1 MARLRVL
8 SRVKRF
14 AKEMS
19 FVPPLCQTRRL
30 YCLFNFQA
38 AVAVPVEKGQS
49 AWRQKVEQPA
59 PLEWEVGGT
68 LGNRRH

>member
-19 FVPPLCQTRRL
+19 FVPPLCQTQRL
-30 YCLFNFQA
+30 YCIFNFQA
-38 AVAVPVEKGQS
+38 AVTVPVEKGQS
-49 AWRQKVEQPA
+49 AWRQSSRA
-59 PLEWEVGGT
+59 A
-68 LGNRRH
+68 RSS